1 MHFQEAVYRNVDTS
15 DMKNKED
22 ETNYYNLVPY
32 PERETDQECIY
43 DVITEQRQLK
53 KPTSNGSQLSRKTKQ
68 PVANTKLPTNN
79 SSNTEIK
86 PRFEETKKL
95 SPFVSNMTTIF
106 NKPFVKPQLR
116 EIKPPIV
123 NKSYQWSIFVTWVR
137 FGYKIDSVINMKN
150 IPFNSRD
157 FSIIIKK
164 ILDDLEGSKTLLWY
178 WIKLKA

>member
-1 MHFQEAVYRNVDTS
+1 
-15 DMKNKED
+15 MKNKED

-123 NKSYQWSIFVTWVR
+123 NKSYQ
-137 FGYKIDSVINMKN
+137 
-150 IPFNSRD
+150 
-157 FSIIIKK
+157 
-164 ILDDLEGSKTLLWY
+164 
-178 WIKLKA
+178 

>member
-1 MHFQEAVYRNVDTS
+1 MFEGNTPLICCSEFAQLQASFTCKFSINLQLIAHFQEAVYRNVDAS

-53 KPTSNGSQLSRKTKQ
+53 KPTSNSSQLTTKK
-68 PVANTKLPTNN
+68 PVANNTKLPTIN
-79 SSNTEIK
+79 SSKTEIK
-86 PRFEETKKL
+86 PKFEETKKL

-123 NKSYQWSIFVTWVR
+123 NKSYQ
-137 FGYKIDSVINMKN
+137 
-150 IPFNSRD
+150 
-157 FSIIIKK
+157 
-164 ILDDLEGSKTLLWY
+164 
-178 WIKLKA
+178 